1 MAFSP
6 LISIVMPCYQQAAF
20 LEEAV
25 RSVLDQHGV
34 SVELL
39 VMDPGST
46 DGSRE
51 LLLELKKEYGE
62 RLQLHFAPDEGQ
74 ADAINRGMALARGN
88 ILAWLNSDDRLW
100 PGALA
105 EVASYLDTTEP
116 RWLYGRCGIIN
127 EQGAPILRGVV
138 WYKNIRGRRFSLF
151 KLLTEA
157 FIPQM
162 AAFWN
167 RSIWDE
173 VGGVD
178 KNRHLDMDYDL
189 FLHFA
194 RVSRP
199 TVLTA
204 YLADSRVHRNAK
216 SSVRTFEAIDE
227 AFRTAQEHAAGLGW
241 RGKFAIMLHRIY
253 RMRTK
258 LIYKF
263 VK

>member
-1 MAFSP
+1 
-6 LISIVMPCYQQAAF
+6 MPCYQQAAF

-25 RSVLDQHGV
+25 RSVLDQQGV
-34 SVELL
+34 EVELV

-51 LLLELKKEYGE
+51 LLHTLKKEYGE
-62 RLQLHFAPDEGQ
+62 RLVLHFAPDKGQ
-74 ADAINRGMALARGN
+74 SDAINRGMAIARGN
-88 ILAWLNSDDRLW
+88 ILAWLNSDDRLR

-105 EVASYLDTTEP
+105 GVAAYLDTTEP
-116 RWLYGRCGIIN
+116 RWLYGRCGNIN
-127 EQGAPILRGVV
+127 EQGIPILRGVV

-151 KLLTEA
+151 KLLTED

-167 RSIWDE
+167 RSIWDK

-178 KNRHLDMDYDL
+178 NKRHLDMDYDL
-189 FLHFA
+189 FLRFS
-194 RVSRP
+194 RVAQP
-199 TVLTA
+199 TVLAA
-204 YLADSRVHRNAK
+204 YLADFRIQRHAK

-227 AFRTAQEHAAGLGW
+227 AFRTAQEHAGGLGW
-241 RGKFAIMLHRIY
+241 RGKLAIMFHRIY
-253 RMRTK
+253 RIRTK

-263 VK
+263 IK

>member
-6 LISIVMPCYQQAAF
+6 LISIVMPSFQQASF

-25 RSVLDQHGV
+25 RSVLDQQGV
-34 SVELL
+34 EVELV

-51 LLLELKKEYGE
+51 LLLTLKEEYGK
-62 RLQLHFAPDEGQ
+62 RLVLHFAPDKGQ
-74 ADAINRGMALARGN
+74 SDAINRGMALARGN
-88 ILAWLNSDDRLW
+88 ILAWLNSMTTLAGSARRGGFI
-100 PGALA
+100 PG
-105 EVASYLDTTEP
+105 YYD
-116 RWLYGRCGIIN
+116 RWLYGCGIIN
-127 EQGAPILRGVV
+127 EQGAPILRGVA
-138 WYKNIRGRRFSLF
+138 WYKNIRGRRFSIF
-151 KLLTEA
+151 KLLTED

-167 RSIWDE
+167 RSIWDK

-178 KNRHLDMDYDL
+178 NNRHLDMDYDL
-189 FLHFA
+189 FLRFS
-194 RVSRP
+194 RVVRP
-199 TVLTA
+199 AVLAA
-204 YLADSRVHRNAK
+204 YLADFRVQRHAK

-227 AFRTAQEHAAGLGW
+227 AFRTAQEHATGLGW